1 MWLRGPWRTGGPLR
15 SPLRDARPTRASTV
29 TSDRPKPAMS
39 SWPISPASGSSALA
53 ASSAGCQA
61 ASRAFMWACRRLR
74 PLENRCDALTAAD
87 AHRRERV
94 PAAGPPELIQRLD
107 GEDGTGSPDW
117 MAEGDAAAVGI
128 RLLRRQPEF
137 ADNSERLRGEGLIYL
152 EHIDFPDFKPG
163 TVEDLVYGGHRAHPH
178 DPWLNPRVAVADQPA
193 QRPEAAAAG
202 ERRVGEHHRSR
213 GIV

>member
-1 MWLRGPWRTGGPLR
+1 MAKYAGLSSQAGSVNRLSCPAGVVDAARTCGVAAADHVMAR
-15 SPLRDARPTRASTV
+15 SAANRRTAPATAAGCQADRASTV

-39 SWPISPASGSSALA
+39 SRPISPASGSSALA

-94 PAAGPPELIQRLD
+94 SATGPPELIQRLD

-117 MAEGDAAAVGI
+117 MAE
-128 RLLRRQPEF
+128 
-137 ADNSERLRGEGLIYL
+137 
-152 EHIDFPDFKPG
+152 
-163 TVEDLVYGGHRAHPH
+163 
-178 DPWLNPRVAVADQPA
+178 
-193 QRPEAAAAG
+193 
-202 ERRVGEHHRSR
+202 
-213 GIV
+213 